1 MDETTC
7 DYCPTDWDC
16 ECSYCDGSRACDC
29 KPCGCYFDNY

>member
-1 MDETTC
+1 MDETIC
-7 DYCPTDWDC
+7 DCCPADWDC